1 MINKL
6 ITRIKETNAPIVV
19 GLDPMMKFVPEYIKK
34 AAFAEYGE
42 TLEGAAEAI
51 WQYNKGIIDAT
62 YDLIPAVKPQ
72 IAMYEQ
78 FGVPGLV
85 AFNKT
90 CEYAKSKGLVII
102 GDIKRGDIG
111 STSKAYAIGHVGKV
125 AVGSKTDSGFCEEI
139 FENHDEK
146 PTNSFLYSSVM
157 DTYSVSGY
165 SAAPF
170 LDMPLNHKV
179 FLAQFETIKKIA
191 EKESCV
197 IVGRCADYA
206 LSDNPDCINIFIH
219 ADLDVRIKNVSRNL
233 NITENKA
240 RDIINKT
247 DKQRASYYNYYTSKK
262 WGDSK
267 SYNLSL
273 DAGKLGTDNCVE
285 MILKFREL
293 MDAMK

>member
-1 MINKL
+1 
-6 ITRIKETNAPIVV
+6 
-19 GLDPMMKFVPEYIKK
+19 
-34 AAFAEYGE
+34 
-42 TLEGAAEAI
+42 
-51 WQYNKGIIDAT
+51 
-62 YDLIPAVKPQ
+62 
-72 IAMYEQ
+72 
-78 FGVPGLV
+78 
-85 AFNKT
+85 
-90 CEYAKSKGLVII
+90 
-102 GDIKRGDIG
+102 
-111 STSKAYAIGHVGKV
+111 
-125 AVGSKTDSGFCEEI
+125 
-139 FENHDEK
+139 
-146 PTNSFLYSSVM
+146 
-157 DTYSVSGY
+157 
-165 SAAPF
+165 
-170 LDMPLNHKV
+170 MPLNHKV

>member
-1 MINKL
+1 MANKIYTIGREFGSGGREVGEKL
-6 ITRIKETNAPIVV
+6 AAKLGIKLYDKE
-19 GLDPMMKFVPEYIKK
+19 LLQQ
-34 AAFAEYGE
+34 AA
-42 TLEGAAEAI
+42 
-51 WQYNKGIIDAT
+51 K
-62 YDLIPAVKPQ
+62 
-72 IAMYEQ
+72 
-78 FGVPGLV
+78 
-85 AFNKT
+85 
-90 CEYAKSKGLVII
+90 
-102 GDIKRGDIG
+102 
-111 STSKAYAIGHVGKV
+111 
-125 AVGSKTDSGFCEEI
+125 DSGFCEEI

-146 PTNSFLYSSVM
+146 PTNSFLYSLVM

-206 LSDNPDCINIFIH
+206 LSDNPDCINVFIH
-219 ADLDVRIKNVSRNL
+219 ADLDVRIKNVSRDL

>member
-1 MINKL
+1 MSNK
-6 ITRIKETNAPIVV
+6 IYTIGRE
-19 GLDPMMKFVPEYIKK
+19 
-34 AAFAEYGE
+34 
-42 TLEGAAEAI
+42 
-51 WQYNKGIIDAT
+51 
-62 YDLIPAVKPQ
+62 
-72 IAMYEQ
+72 
-78 FGVPGLV
+78 FGSG
-85 AFNKT
+85 
-90 CEYAKSKGLVII
+90 
-102 GDIKRGDIG
+102 
-111 STSKAYAIGHVGKV
+111 GK
-125 AVGSKTDSGFCEEI
+125 AVGEKLAERLGIKLYDKELLQQAAKDSGFCEEI

-146 PTNSFLYSSVM
+146 PTNSFLYSLVM

-191 EKESCV
+191 EAESCV

-206 LSDNPDCINIFIH
+206 LADNPDCINIFIH
-219 ADLDVRIKNVSRNL
+219 ADMDIRVRNVCKSL
-233 NITENKA
+233 NVTENKA

-273 DAGKLGTDNCVE
+273 DAGKLGIDNCVE
-285 MILKFREL
+285 MILKYREL
-293 MDAMK
+293 YDAMNK

>member
-1 MINKL
+1 MQNSPWDLNLSIF
-6 ITRIKETNAPIVV
+6 RE
-19 GLDPMMKFVPEYIKK
+19 
-34 AAFAEYGE
+34 
-42 TLEGAAEAI
+42 
-51 WQYNKGIIDAT
+51 QSSIIREMA
-62 YDLIPAVKPQ
+62 Q
-72 IAMYEQ
+72 
-78 FGVPGLV
+78 
-85 AFNKT
+85 
-90 CEYAKSKGLVII
+90 KS
-102 GDIKRGDIG
+102 D
-111 STSKAYAIGHVGKV
+111 
-125 AVGSKTDSGFCEEI
+125 
-139 FENHDEK
+139 
-146 PTNSFLYSSVM
+146 
-157 DTYSVSGY
+157 
-165 SAAPF
+165 
-170 LDMPLNHKV
+170 
-179 FLAQFETIKKIA
+179 
-191 EKESCV
+191 CV

>member
-1 MINKL
+1 MANKIYTIGREFGSGGREVGEKL
-6 ITRIKETNAPIVV
+6 AAKLGIKLYDKE
-19 GLDPMMKFVPEYIKK
+19 LLQQ
-34 AAFAEYGE
+34 AA
-42 TLEGAAEAI
+42 
-51 WQYNKGIIDAT
+51 K
-62 YDLIPAVKPQ
+62 
-72 IAMYEQ
+72 
-78 FGVPGLV
+78 
-85 AFNKT
+85 
-90 CEYAKSKGLVII
+90 
-102 GDIKRGDIG
+102 
-111 STSKAYAIGHVGKV
+111 
-125 AVGSKTDSGFCEEI
+125 DSGFCEEI

-146 PTNSFLYSSVM
+146 PTNSFLYSLVM

-206 LSDNPDCINIFIH
+206 LSDNPDCINVFIH

-293 MDAMK
+293 MDTMK

>member
-1 MINKL
+1 MANKIYTIGREFGSGGREVGEKL
-6 ITRIKETNAPIVV
+6 AQKLGIKLYDKE
-19 GLDPMMKFVPEYIKK
+19 LLQQ
-34 AAFAEYGE
+34 AA
-42 TLEGAAEAI
+42 
-51 WQYNKGIIDAT
+51 K
-62 YDLIPAVKPQ
+62 
-72 IAMYEQ
+72 
-78 FGVPGLV
+78 
-85 AFNKT
+85 
-90 CEYAKSKGLVII
+90 
-102 GDIKRGDIG
+102 
-111 STSKAYAIGHVGKV
+111 
-125 AVGSKTDSGFCEEI
+125 DSGFCEEI

-146 PTNSFLYSSVM
+146 PTNSFLYSLVM

-206 LSDNPDCINIFIH
+206 LSDNPDCINVFIH
-219 ADLDVRIKNVSRNL
+219 ADLDVRIKNVSRYL

>member
-1 MINKL
+1 MANKIYTIGREFGSGGREVGEKL
-6 ITRIKETNAPIVV
+6 AQKLGIKLYDKE
-19 GLDPMMKFVPEYIKK
+19 LLQQ
-34 AAFAEYGE
+34 AA
-42 TLEGAAEAI
+42 
-51 WQYNKGIIDAT
+51 K
-62 YDLIPAVKPQ
+62 
-72 IAMYEQ
+72 
-78 FGVPGLV
+78 
-85 AFNKT
+85 
-90 CEYAKSKGLVII
+90 
-102 GDIKRGDIG
+102 
-111 STSKAYAIGHVGKV
+111 
-125 AVGSKTDSGFCEEI
+125 DSGFCEEI

-146 PTNSFLYSSVM
+146 PTNSFLYSLVM

-206 LSDNPDCINIFIH
+206 LSDNPDCINVFIH
-219 ADLDVRIKNVSRNL
+219 ADLDVRIKNVSKNL

>member
-1 MINKL
+1 MRKGGIDMANKIYTIGREFGSGGREVGEKL
-6 ITRIKETNAPIVV
+6 AQKLGIKLYDKE
-19 GLDPMMKFVPEYIKK
+19 LLQQ
-34 AAFAEYGE
+34 AA
-42 TLEGAAEAI
+42 
-51 WQYNKGIIDAT
+51 K
-62 YDLIPAVKPQ
+62 
-72 IAMYEQ
+72 
-78 FGVPGLV
+78 
-85 AFNKT
+85 
-90 CEYAKSKGLVII
+90 
-102 GDIKRGDIG
+102 
-111 STSKAYAIGHVGKV
+111 
-125 AVGSKTDSGFCEEI
+125 DSGFCEEI

-146 PTNSFLYSSVM
+146 PTNSFLYSLVM

-206 LSDNPDCINIFIH
+206 LSDNPDCINVFIH
-219 ADLDVRIKNVSRNL
+219 ADLDVRIKNVSKNL

>member
-1 MINKL
+1 MANKIYTIGREFGSGGREVGEKL
-6 ITRIKETNAPIVV
+6 AAKLGIKLYDKE
-19 GLDPMMKFVPEYIKK
+19 LLQQ
-34 AAFAEYGE
+34 AA
-42 TLEGAAEAI
+42 
-51 WQYNKGIIDAT
+51 K
-62 YDLIPAVKPQ
+62 
-72 IAMYEQ
+72 
-78 FGVPGLV
+78 
-85 AFNKT
+85 
-90 CEYAKSKGLVII
+90 
-102 GDIKRGDIG
+102 
-111 STSKAYAIGHVGKV
+111 
-125 AVGSKTDSGFCEEI
+125 DSGFCEEI

-146 PTNSFLYSSVM
+146 PTNSFLYSLVM

-267 SYNLSL
+267 SYNLSH

>member
-1 MINKL
+1 MANKIYTIGREFGSGGREVGEKL
-6 ITRIKETNAPIVV
+6 AAKLGLQPHASAPLQHASQDR
-19 GLDPMMKFVPEYIKK
+19 GFFED
-34 AAFAEYGE
+34 
-42 TLEGAAEAI
+42 
-51 WQYNKGIIDAT
+51 IIE
-62 YDLIPAVKPQ
+62 K
-72 IAMYEQ
+72 
-78 FGVPGLV
+78 
-85 AFNKT
+85 N
-90 CEYAKSKGLVII
+90 
-102 GDIKRGDIG
+102 
-111 STSKAYAIGHVGKV
+111 
-125 AVGSKTDSGFCEEI
+125 
-139 FENHDEK
+139 DEK
-146 PTNSFLYSSVM
+146 PTNSFLYSLVM

>member
-1 MINKL
+1 MANKIYTIGREFGSGGREVGEKL
-6 ITRIKETNAPIVV
+6 AAKLGIKLYDKE
-19 GLDPMMKFVPEYIKK
+19 LLQQ
-34 AAFAEYGE
+34 AA
-42 TLEGAAEAI
+42 
-51 WQYNKGIIDAT
+51 K
-62 YDLIPAVKPQ
+62 
-72 IAMYEQ
+72 
-78 FGVPGLV
+78 
-85 AFNKT
+85 
-90 CEYAKSKGLVII
+90 
-102 GDIKRGDIG
+102 
-111 STSKAYAIGHVGKV
+111 
-125 AVGSKTDSGFCEEI
+125 DSGFCEEI

-146 PTNSFLYSSVM
+146 PTNSFLYSLVM

-285 MILKFREL
+285 MIMKFREL

>member
-1 MINKL
+1 MANKIYTIGREFGSGGREVGEKL
-6 ITRIKETNAPIVV
+6 AAKLGIKLYDKE
-19 GLDPMMKFVPEYIKK
+19 LLQQ
-34 AAFAEYGE
+34 AA
-42 TLEGAAEAI
+42 
-51 WQYNKGIIDAT
+51 K
-62 YDLIPAVKPQ
+62 
-72 IAMYEQ
+72 
-78 FGVPGLV
+78 
-85 AFNKT
+85 
-90 CEYAKSKGLVII
+90 
-102 GDIKRGDIG
+102 
-111 STSKAYAIGHVGKV
+111 
-125 AVGSKTDSGFCEEI
+125 DSGFCEEI

-146 PTNSFLYSSVM
+146 PTNSFLYSLVM
-157 DTYSVSGY
+157 YTYSVSGY

-206 LSDNPDCINIFIH
+206 LSDNPDCINVFIH
-219 ADLDVRIKNVSRNL
+219 ADLDVRIKNVSKNL

>member
-1 MINKL
+1 MANKIYTIGREFGSGGREVGEKL
-6 ITRIKETNAPIVV
+6 AAKLGIKLYDKE
-19 GLDPMMKFVPEYIKK
+19 LLQQ
-34 AAFAEYGE
+34 AA
-42 TLEGAAEAI
+42 
-51 WQYNKGIIDAT
+51 K
-62 YDLIPAVKPQ
+62 
-72 IAMYEQ
+72 
-78 FGVPGLV
+78 
-85 AFNKT
+85 
-90 CEYAKSKGLVII
+90 
-102 GDIKRGDIG
+102 
-111 STSKAYAIGHVGKV
+111 
-125 AVGSKTDSGFCEEI
+125 DSGFCEEI

-146 PTNSFLYSSVM
+146 PTNSFLYSLVM

-247 DKQRASYYNYYTSKK
+247 DKQRASYYNYYTSNK

-273 DAGKLGTDNCVE
+273 DAGKHGTDNCVE
-285 MILKFREL
+285 MILKFRRL